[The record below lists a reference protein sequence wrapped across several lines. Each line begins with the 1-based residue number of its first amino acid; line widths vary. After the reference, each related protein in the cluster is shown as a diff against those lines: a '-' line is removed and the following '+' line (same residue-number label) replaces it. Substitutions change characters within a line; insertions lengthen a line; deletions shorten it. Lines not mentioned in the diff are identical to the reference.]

1 MTSFTLLI
9 SFINPA
15 DWPAMKEPLSSSPY
29 KKAFFKLPTRASS
42 ASWGE
47 EDSSLAIFL
56 PNGVF
61 IILAGLPNFNPV
73 TMVSLM
79 LVV

>member
-47 EDSSLAIFL
+47 EDSSLAIFFTEWSFY
-56 PNGVF
+56 NSGGIAKF
-61 IILAGLPNFNPV
+61 
-73 TMVSLM
+73 
-79 LVV
+79 